1 MGRYLGWALGLGFAL
16 AVSAAPA
23 SAQTRF
29 DIGIFAPNIG
39 VHVGVGR
46 PVYAPPPVYYRAPIY
61 RAPVYRPPYRPVYRN
76 YGYPVYREVYRPRVV
91 VVQPRY
97 DRGRS
102 NDWDNRGRGPSWS
115 RDRDRDRDRDWDRR
129 DGRRR

>member
-16 AVSAAPA
+16 AISAAPA
-23 SAQTRF
+23 AAQARF
-29 DIGIFAPNIG
+29 DVGIFAPNIG

-61 RAPVYRPPYRPVYRN
+61 RAPVYRPAYRPVYDP
-76 YGYPVYREVYRPRVV
+76 YYVDPYYRGAYRPGVV
-91 VVQPRY
+91 VVSPRY
-97 DRGRS
+97 DRGRY
-102 NDWDNRGRGPSWS
+102 NGWDNRGRGPSWS
-115 RDRDRDRDRDWDRR
+115 RDRDRGRDGDR

>member
-1 MGRYLGWALGLGFAL
+1 MGRYLGWALGLGCAL
-16 AVSAAPA
+16 AISAAPA

-29 DIGIFAPNIG
+29 SVGVFGPNIG

-46 PVYAPPPVYYRAPIY
+46 PVYVPPPIY
-61 RAPVYRPPYRPVYRN
+61 RAPVYRPAYRPVYDP
-76 YGYPVYREVYRPRVV
+76 YYREVYRPRVV

-97 DRGRS
+97 NNGRH
-102 NDWDNRGRGPSWS
+102 NGWDNRGRGPNWS
-115 RDRDRDRDRDWDRR
+115 RDRDRGRDWDRR